1 MVRETVEQT
10 VQCTPDQFLALVMDP
25 RRYAQIDDKLGPID
39 WVRREGN
46 VTRFRFR
53 SHLPGVPG
61 PSPKVVS
68 QMTLTPGERVDIEYA
83 PVPENRINHRMST
96 FAASF
101 VCAPAAHGTR
111 VSRTIELGFAPLLR
125 WILEPVLRRTL
136 RPDLQRELAGAKSLA
151 EKGLAGSSAS
161 PAALSIGTVHPQPQ
175 PHPTRRSAFRNPRIR
190 PDHVILKIIN
200 TANHLEMIRII
211 N

>member
-25 RRYAQIDDKLGPID
+25 KRYAQIDDKLGPID

-46 VTRFRFR
+46 VTRFQFR
-53 SHLPGVPG
+53 SRLPGVPG

-83 PVPENRINHRMST
+83 PVPENRINQRIST

-101 VCAPAAHGTR
+101 ACAPADDGTR
-111 VSRTIELGFAPLLR
+111 VSRTIELGFIPLLR
-125 WILEPVLRRTL
+125 WILEPILRRTL
-136 RPDLQRELAGAKSLA
+136 RPDLQRELSGAKSLV
-151 EKGLAGSSAS
+151 ESDLTGS
-161 PAALSIGTVHPQPQ
+161 T
-175 PHPTRRSAFRNPRIR
+175 T
-190 PDHVILKIIN
+190 
-200 TANHLEMIRII
+200 
-211 N
+211 